1 MSYCVNCGVE
11 LGKEA
16 KVCPLCGTP
25 VINPGSP
32 ADQNAK
38 PYYPTRKEEI
48 PAVSKRSTAAII
60 SAMLASVAICC
71 GLLNLVL
78 RPDYPWSLYAAGAAL
93 MFWIFFVPPLLW
105 RKIHYLLRTFINMCA
120 MAVYVWLIAVAS
132 GGMVWFQELAL
143 PILVAAAAIG
153 LCICW
158 VFRNHSR
165 LSTLICA
172 MVGLGLFCEAIE
184 FFVDRFLRDAWE
196 PVWSLVVATVALGL
210 AVPFIV
216 IRMIPALREE
226 ARRIFHL

>member
-11 LGKEA
+11 LGEGVKT
-16 KVCPLCGTP
+16 CPLCGTE
-25 VINPGSP
+25 VINPRVP
-32 ADQNAK
+32 EPQNAV
-38 PYYPTRKEEI
+38 PYYQTRKEQI
-48 PAVSKRSTAAII
+48 PEVSKRSTAAII

-71 GLLNLVL
+71 GILNLTL
-78 RPDYPWSLYAAGAAL
+78 RPDYLWSLYAAGAAL

-105 RKIHYLLRTFINMCA
+105 RRIHYLLRTFVNMCA
-120 MAVYVWLIAVAS
+120 MSLYVWIIAFAS
-132 GGMVWFQELAL
+132 GGQSWYWHLAL
-143 PILVAAAAIG
+143 PILVAAALIG

-165 LSTLICA
+165 LSTVISAL
-172 MVGLGLFCEAIE
+172 VGLGLFCEAIE
-184 FFVDRFLRDAWE
+184 FFVDRYLRGTWE

-216 IRMIPALREE
+216 IRMVPGLREE